1 MLMEKLNFNA
11 TFQGGLADRHVVPAY
26 DSINALYGV
35 TRSIL
40 IPTHYALEGKVK
52 HRNISSPKYN
62 LYLEP
67 PVQGSVDF
75 PFQLFFVGA
84 AVAANHPIVTGT
96 VSSLLSDFVT
106 NSIKRAVG
114 KTDKIIANDL
124 ENAIDEGTKDAIAAA
139 MEPSL
144 RAGHNVIN
152 NGVINININSG
163 GGNVILDNST
173 KTYLNNFNISEQPSA
188 KLMSVSSYNAN
199 SKSGAAFDKTE
210 GRVIPFFLKGSPD
223 AQTLRA
229 IINSQS
235 AYVDFQITE
244 KQEDRDR
251 AFIAIQHYKIRDSQ
265 DKLKRIQVLK
275 ARPTIEEM

>member
-1 MLMEKLNFNA
+1 MEKLTFNA
-11 TFQGGLADRHVVPAY
+11 TFQGDLADRHVVPAY

-52 HRNISSPKYN
+52 HRNINSPKYN
-62 LYLEP
+62 LYLKP

-75 PFQLFFVGA
+75 PFELFFAGA
-84 AVAANHPIVTGT
+84 AIVANHPVVTGT
-96 VSSLLSDFVT
+96 MTSLLSDFVT

-114 KTDKIIANDL
+114 KSDKITADEL
-124 ENAIDEGTKDAIAAA
+124 EKLIDEGTKDAIAAA

-144 RAGHNVIN
+144 RAGHNIIN

-163 GGNVILDNST
+163 GGNVTLDNST
-173 KTYLNNFNISEQPSA
+173 KTYLNNFHISDQPSA

-223 AQTLRA
+223 ALTLRT
-229 IINSQS
+229 ISNSQS
-235 AYVDFQITE
+235 AYIDFQITE

-251 AFIAIQHYKIRDSQ
+251 AFIAIQHYKVHDSQ

-275 ARPTIEEM
+275 ARPSLDEM